1 MPLKSL
7 IMPGIIFFSL
17 LLILAPAGVSGHAV
31 LGVAFALAVWSWL
44 SGRIT
49 RSVANF
55 GLGNGLGCLGLL
67 LMLGTAILSS
77 FFGSLVILHKLADFF
92 PTHITINDGAVLI
105 AAFIF
110 GLSNAVRIILNAV
123 TEACRSYE

>member
-1 MPLKSL
+1 MTLKSL

-17 LLILAPAGVSGHAV
+17 LLILPPAGVSGLAV
-31 LGVAFALAVWSWL
+31 LGIAFVLALWSWL

-55 GLGNGLGCLGLL
+55 GLDNGLSCLGLL
-67 LMLGTAILSS
+67 LMLGTAVLTS

-92 PTHITINDGAVLI
+92 PTDITIDSGAILI

-110 GLSNAVRIILNAV
+110 VLSNAVRIILNAL